1 MVVLVN
7 FLCQFSHQ
15 NLYFKMI
22 NLLIN
27 LNKSSLAKLDIQSVR
42 FKQLRHYEL
51 LNDNKC
57 VK

>member
-1 MVVLVN
+1 
-7 FLCQFSHQ
+7 
-15 NLYFKMI
+15 MI